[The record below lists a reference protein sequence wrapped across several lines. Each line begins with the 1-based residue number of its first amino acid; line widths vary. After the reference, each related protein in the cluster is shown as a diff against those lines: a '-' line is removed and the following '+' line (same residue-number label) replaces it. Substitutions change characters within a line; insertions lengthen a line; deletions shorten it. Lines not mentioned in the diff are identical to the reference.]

1 MIRYINENRN
11 KIDIDIRTDVET
23 LRFPEIFGFTPIEI
37 GEGTFKNCESIR
49 KVIIPE
55 GVVKIG
61 RQAFSRCTNL
71 QEVILPHSLC
81 AIDDCAFELC
91 YNLSSIYLPENVA
104 SLCCTAF
111 YPNKFPCD
119 IDVSPT
125 NKNFCS
131 KDGVL
136 YTYDMTRIVFVYK
149 YITEF
154 TIPSSV
160 THINAGAFAYCKN
173 LEHIDIPSNVAYVGE
188 NAFDNCTSL
197 KKVVFHSDETQIG
210 PGAFRLCEK
219 LEEVELPKHLRVL
232 HSYTFSSCT
241 SLKKLTLPE
250 CIVTLDTHSLARCTS
265 LGTLHIPNSV
275 SLVDPLAFW
284 GCHGLNLIIHKH
296 KGELDI
302 DSNILEY
309 CEVSY
314 ASDEYDLGDMT
325 PDDRVM
331 LRLLNMMMAQIHIT
345 DSKKRQDIINAF
357 KSKDWKALDE
367 YIGDYVY

>member
-1 MIRYINENRN
+1 MIRYINEDRN
-11 KIDIDIRTDVET
+11 KIDIDIHTDVET

-61 RQAFSRCTNL
+61 PQAFSRCTNL
-71 QEVILPHSLC
+71 QEVILPHSLRT
-81 AIDDCAFELC
+81 IEDRAFELC
-91 YNLSSIYLPENVA
+91 YNLCSIYLPENVA

-111 YPNKFPCD
+111 YPNKFPRD
-119 IDVSPT
+119 IDISPN

-149 YITEF
+149 HIREF

-160 THINAGAFAYCKN
+160 THINAGAFAYCEN
-173 LEHIDIPSNVAYVGE
+173 LENIDIPSNVTYVDE

-210 PGAFRLCEK
+210 PSTFRLCKK

-232 HSYTFSSCT
+232 HNYTFYGCT
-241 SLKKLTLPE
+241 NLKKMTLPD
-250 CIVTLDTHSLARCTS
+250 CISILDAYSLASCTS

-275 SLVDPLAFW
+275 SRVDPLAFW
-284 GCHGLNLIIHKH
+284 RCHDLNLIIHKY

-302 DSNILEY
+302 DSNISEY
-309 CEVSY
+309 CNVSY

-331 LRLLNMMMAQIHIT
+331 SRLLDMMMAQIHIT